1 MKTSSSLRLLP
12 LAAICLATTLAA
24 AQQPVPQTAPAAA
37 SPAASSPASAA
48 PLTAT
53 IPVDPQITTGRFANG
68 LRYYVRY
75 NKKPEKRAELRL
87 VVNAGSILEER
98 DQSGLAHFVE
108 HMAFNGTK
116 HFPKQETVKF
126 LESIG
131 MRFGPS
137 VNAFTSFD
145 ETVYMLEV
153 PTDKPDVLDKAFLIL
168 EDWAHNVSF
177 DPAEIDKE
185 RGVITEEWR
194 LRRGAG
200 ARMQDKQFPILLK
213 GSRYAE
219 RLPIGDM
226 EVIQSFKHERL
237 KKFYTDW
244 YRPELMAVVAVG
256 DFDKGAIES
265 LIKNHFESIP
275 KSPATKLRPS
285 YPVPDHPGTLYAIA
299 TDKEASSTSVAVYSK
314 LPARDQTTVGS
325 YRRQI
330 VERLFGGMLSARFS
344 EIAQKP
350 DAPFLG
356 AGAGRGLFVR
366 TKEISTLSAGVKED
380 GIERGLDA
388 LFTEAERV
396 VRYGFTDTEL
406 DRQKRNIMRGLERA
420 IAEKENQTSAPL
432 ADEYTRN
439 FTDKEP
445 IPGIEYEAALHARF
459 FPEITLAEV
468 NALAKDWVPDRNRVV
483 LVNAPEKPG
492 LPIPD
497 EKKLSAVIASAVRK
511 DLAAYVDAV
520 GTQPLLDAPP
530 APGAVTKTGVKAAY
544 GITEWELS
552 NGVKGV
558 LKPTTFKE
566 DEVLFRAFSPGGT
579 SLASDADFIAA
590 STAAQ
595 VISRSG
601 LAKFSTVDL
610 QKMLTGKVASA
621 RPFIGETDEGLQG
634 SASRKDLE
642 TMFQLIYMTFTQ
654 PRADPAMFDVIT
666 AATKSSLA
674 NQKASPD
681 FAFAEALNDI
691 LSQKHPRARMMSLE
705 MVGEMNLDKSLA
717 FYKDRFSDASDFTF
731 VFVGSFTPE
740 TLKPLVEQY
749 LAALPA
755 THRKESWKDVGIRR
769 PSGVIEKR
777 VDKGLEPKSRAQIVF
792 SGPFQYEQV
801 QRVAIR
807 AMADALEVR
816 LRESLRED
824 LSGTYSV
831 SVSAG
836 YTKVPREEYTVNIGF
851 GCSPDRTE
859 ELVKSVFKEIE
870 GFKTAGPTDK
880 QVADVKETFLREQ
893 ETNMKQNGY
902 LLTQLAFRYEYS
914 EDLDSLFNM
923 ADFYN
928 KIDAAMVRDAAKRYL
943 NTDNV
948 VKVTLFPEKTAA
960 PDLPDAAPA
969 SAAR

>member
-1 MKTSSSLRLLP
+1 MKMPSNLKMWP
-12 LAAICLATTLAA
+12 LAAVCLLSTSFAA
-24 AQQPVPQTAPAAA
+24 AQQPATTATP
-37 SPAASSPASAA
+37 PVSAVATSATVA

-53 IPVDPQITTGRFANG
+53 IPVDPEITTGRFANG
-68 LRYYVRY
+68 LRYYLRT

-116 HFPKQETVKF
+116 NFPKQETVKF

-153 PTDKPDVLDKAFLIL
+153 PTDKPEVLDKAFLIL

-213 GSRYAE
+213 GSRYAD

-237 KKFYTDW
+237 KQFYTDW

-256 DFDKGAIES
+256 DFDKAAIEA
-265 LIKNHFESIP
+265 LIKKHFESIP

-285 YPVPDHPGTLYAIA
+285 YNVPDHPGTLYAIA

-314 LPARDQTTVGS
+314 MPNRDQTTVGS

-330 VERLFGGMLSARFS
+330 VERLFSGMLSARFS
-344 EIAQKP
+344 EMAQKP
-350 DAPFLG
+350 EAPFLG
-356 AGAGRGLFVR
+356 AGAGRGQFVR
-366 TKEISTLSAGVKED
+366 TAEVSTLSAGVKED
-380 GIERGLDA
+380 GIERGLEA

-396 VRYGFTDTEL
+396 VRFGFTETEL

-420 IAEKENQTSAPL
+420 VAEKENQPSAPL

-439 FTDKEP
+439 FTAQEP

-459 FPEITLAEV
+459 LPEVTLAEI
-468 NALAKDWVPDRNRVV
+468 NALAKEWVPDRNRVV

-492 LPIPD
+492 LTVPD
-497 EKKLSAVIASAVRK
+497 EARLSAVIASSVRK
-511 DLAAYVDAV
+511 DLTAYVDSV
-520 GTQPLLDAPP
+520 GTQPLLDPLPTP
-530 APGAVTKTGVKAAY
+530 AAVIKAAAKEAY
-544 GITEWELS
+544 GITEWELA
-552 NGVKGV
+552 NGVKVV

-566 DEVLFRAFSPGGT
+566 DEVVFRAFSPGGT
-579 SLASDADFIAA
+579 SLASDADFVPA

-601 LAKFSTVDL
+601 LAKFSSVDL

-621 RPFIGETDEGLQG
+621 RPFIGETEEGLQG
-634 SASRKDLE
+634 GASRKDLE
-642 TMFQLIYMTFTQ
+642 TMFQLIYLTFTQ
-654 PRADPAMFDVIT
+654 PRADPAMFTVIT
-666 AATKSSLA
+666 AATKSALA
-674 NQKASPD
+674 NQQASPE

-705 MVGEMNLDKSLA
+705 LVEQMDLDKSMA
-717 FYKDRFSDASDFTF
+717 FYKDRFADASDFTF
-731 VFVGSFTPE
+731 VFVGSFDVAAM
-740 TLKPLVEQY
+740 KPLVERY
-749 LAALPA
+749 LGGLPV
-755 THRKESWKDVGIRR
+755 THRKETWKDVGIKR
-769 PSGVIEKR
+769 PTGVIEKR
-777 VDKGLEPKSRAQIVF
+777 VDKGMEPKSRAQLVF
-792 SGPFQYEQV
+792 SGPFHYDQM

-807 AMADALEVR
+807 AMAQALEIR

-824 LSGTYSV
+824 LGGTYSV
-831 SVSAG
+831 SASAN
-836 YTKVPREEYTVNIGF
+836 YSKIPREEYSITIGF
-851 GCSPDRTE
+851 GSSPDRTE
-859 ELVKSVFKEIE
+859 ELVKGVFNEVE
-870 GFKTAGPTDK
+870 QFKTSGPTDK
-880 QVADVKETFLREQ
+880 QVADVKETFLRDQ

-902 LLTQLAFRYEYS
+902 LLTQIAVRYQYS
-914 EDLDSLFNM
+914 EELDSLFNLG
-923 ADFYN
+923 DFYN
-928 KIDAAMVRDAAKRYL
+928 KIDAAMIREAARTYL
-943 NTDNV
+943 KNDNF
-948 VKVTLFPEKTAA
+948 VKVTLFPEKVAG
-960 PDLPDAAPA
+960 P
-969 SAAR
+969 

>member
-1 MKTSSSLRLLP
+1 MKMPWNLKPWP
-12 LAAICLATTLAA
+12 LTAACLLATTFAA
-24 AQQPVPQTAPAAA
+24 AQQPATPGPPPPAVEA
-37 SPAASSPASAA
+37 SATAA

-53 IPVDPQITTGRFANG
+53 IPVDPQITTGRFENG
-68 LRYYVRY
+68 LRYYLRT

-116 HFPKQETVKF
+116 NFPKQETVKF

-153 PTDKPDVLDKAFLIL
+153 PTDKPEVLEKAFLIL

-177 DPAEIDKE
+177 DPDEIDKE

-237 KKFYTDW
+237 KQFYTDW

-256 DFDKGAIES
+256 DFDKAAIEA
-265 LIKNHFESIP
+265 LIRKHFETIP
-275 KSPATKLRPS
+275 KSAATKLRPS
-285 YPVPDHPGTLYAIA
+285 YNVPDHPGTLYAIA

-314 LPARDQTTVGS
+314 MPHRDQTTVGA

-330 VERLFGGMLSARFS
+330 VERLFSGMLSARFS
-344 EIAQKP
+344 EMAQKP

-356 AGAGRGLFVR
+356 AGAGRGQFVR
-366 TKEISTLSAGVKED
+366 TAEISTLSAGVKED
-380 GIERGLDA
+380 GIERGLEA

-396 VRYGFTDTEL
+396 VRFGFTETEL

-420 IAEKENQTSAPL
+420 VAEKENQPSAPL

-439 FTDKEP
+439 FTDQEP

-459 FPEITLAEV
+459 LPEITLAEI
-468 NALAKDWVPDRNRVV
+468 NALAKEWVPDRNRVV

-492 LPIPD
+492 LTVPD
-497 EKKLSAVIASAVRK
+497 EAKLSAVITSAVRK
-511 DLAAYVDAV
+511 DLTAYVDAV
-520 GTQPLLDAPP
+520 GTRPLLDPLP
-530 APGAVTKTGVKAAY
+530 TPSAVTKTAVEEAY
-544 GITEWELS
+544 GITEWELA
-552 NGVKGV
+552 NGVKVV
-558 LKPTTFKE
+558 LTPTTFKE
-566 DEVLFRAFSPGGT
+566 DDVVFRAFSPGGT
-579 SLASDADFIAA
+579 SLASDADFVPA

-601 LAKFSTVDL
+601 LSTFSAVEL

-621 RPFIGETDEGLQG
+621 RPFIGETEEGLQG

-642 TMFQLIYMTFTQ
+642 TMFQLIYLTFTQ
-654 PRADPAMFDVIT
+654 PRADPEMFNVIIT
-666 AATKSSLA
+666 ATKSALA
-674 NQKASPD
+674 NQQASPE

-705 MVGEMNLDKSLA
+705 LVEQMNLDKSLA

-731 VFVGSFTPE
+731 VFVGSFDVAAM
-740 TLKPLVEQY
+740 KPLVERY
-749 LAALPA
+749 LGGLPV
-755 THRKESWKDVGIRR
+755 THRKETWKDVGVKR
-769 PSGVIEKR
+769 PTGVIEKR
-777 VDKGLEPKSRAQIVF
+777 VDKGMEPKSRAQLVF
-792 SGPFQYEQV
+792 SGPFEYEQMP
-801 QRVAIR
+801 RVVIR
-807 AMADALEVR
+807 AMAQALEIR

-824 LSGTYSV
+824 LGGTYSV
-831 SVSAG
+831 SASAN
-836 YTKVPREEYTVNIGF
+836 YSKIPREEYSITIGF
-851 GCSPDRTE
+851 GSSPDRTE
-859 ELVKSVFKEIE
+859 ELVKGVFKEIE
-870 GFKTAGPTDK
+870 QFKTAGPTDK
-880 QVADVKETFLREQ
+880 QVADVKETFLRDQ

-902 LLTQLAFRYEYS
+902 LLTQIAVRYQYA
-914 EDLDSLFNM
+914 EDLDSLFNLGEY
-923 ADFYN
+923 YN
-928 KIDAAMVRDAAKRYL
+928 KIDAAMIRDAARAYL
-943 NTDNV
+943 KNDNF
-948 VKVTLFPEKTAA
+948 VKVTLFPEKVAV
-960 PDLPDAAPA
+960 P
-969 SAAR
+969 